1 MPPCWAWTLAYIPNQ
16 GFRLDAVYFVL
27 QSEDMTASQQTT
39 VNHNPR
45 LFALLSLQLLLAAL
59 LVPILIAAFGRQEFA
74 FIFGGVAGLLALFF
88 GVLSWS
94 DRIGRT
100 ITVALLSV
108 LVVGGGGSMVIY
120 IIRSQH
126 LRAEDARTATVT
138 EGAQP
143 PSAGQK

>member
-1 MPPCWAWTLAYIPNQ
+1 
-16 GFRLDAVYFVL
+16 
-27 QSEDMTASQQTT
+27 MTASQQTT

-126 LRAEDARTATVT
+126 LRAEDARTATVV

-143 PSAGQK
+143 TSAGQK

>member
-1 MPPCWAWTLAYIPNQ
+1 
-16 GFRLDAVYFVL
+16 
-27 QSEDMTASQQTT
+27 MTASQQTT
-39 VNHNPR
+39 VNHNSR

-100 ITVALLSV
+100 ITMALLSV

-126 LRAEDARTATVT
+126 LRAEDAQTATVT

-143 PSAGQK
+143 TSAGQK